1 MVIEVKSR
9 FCARINSYALFLLR
23 TKSECLIMFDE
34 KFMKTNF
41 IMVFIYLKKSILSV
55 QNVKACMQYGLIDS
69 VIDVR

>member
-1 MVIEVKSR
+1 
-9 FCARINSYALFLLR
+9 
-23 TKSECLIMFDE
+23 MFDE

-55 QNVKACMQYGLIDS
+55 QNVKACMKYGLIDS